1 MIKTIRADALA
12 RLQRRRWGQK
22 LVRGWG
28 LNDQGHA
35 LFGWWA
41 LWPSGGRS
49 EFLGATLARAL
60 GAPMSISAAAEKAAD
75 LVRHNGIAL
84 LVWYVGWGAWVERPL
99 APGVDPRR
107 ALREAR
113 REWAAALLER
123 PPTPCICI
131 AED

>member
-1 MIKTIRADALA
+1 MIKHVRADALA

-28 LNDQGHA
+28 LSGDGRA

-41 LWPSGGRS
+41 LWPSDGRS
-49 EFLGATLARAL
+49 DFLGATLARAL

-99 APGVDPRR
+99 APGADPRR

-113 REWAAALLER
+113 RDWAAALLER
-123 PPTPCICI
+123 PPTPCQ
-131 AED
+131 EV